1 MRKTAI
7 HAALLLGLL
16 ISATALADAP
26 TPVQY
31 LGGHAV
37 YGEPMAPGGA
47 PLPLAQVLARYESFD
62 ASKPML
68 VSGKIG
74 KVCQKQG
81 CWMMLEDDGVAA
93 RVMMRDH
100 AFSVPKDA
108 SGEALVFG
116 KLVRETL
123 SEEQVRHM
131 AEESHSG
138 QAPAAQEW
146 RVDAAAVRIP
156 GATQEADQ
164 AASS

>member
-1 MRKTAI
+1 M
-7 HAALLLGLL
+7 ALKKGSLVVNSSQG
-16 ISATALADAP
+16 
-26 TPVQY
+26 
-31 LGGHAV
+31 
-37 YGEPMAPGGA
+37 GGA
-47 PLPLAQVLARYESFD
+47 EMDYSSFRQKVAEGSVEEVQIGPELITGKLKNGDLFSTVPVGSDPKLAQ
-62 ASKPML
+62 
-68 VSGKIG
+68 
-74 KVCQKQG
+74 
-81 CWMMLEDDGVAA
+81 MLEDGGVAA

>member
-1 MRKTAI
+1 MRNVI
-7 HAALLLGLL
+7 WVSGLMLAAWV
-16 ISATALADAP
+16 SP
-26 TPVQY
+26 
-31 LGGHAV
+31 
-37 YGEPMAPGGA
+37 
-47 PLPLAQVLARYESFD
+47 VLAADFGAGFPDQAQPLRLSQAVQAE
-62 ASKPML
+62 PTEGEVVL
-68 VSGKIG
+68 SGRIVE
-74 KVCQKQG
+74 VCQKQG